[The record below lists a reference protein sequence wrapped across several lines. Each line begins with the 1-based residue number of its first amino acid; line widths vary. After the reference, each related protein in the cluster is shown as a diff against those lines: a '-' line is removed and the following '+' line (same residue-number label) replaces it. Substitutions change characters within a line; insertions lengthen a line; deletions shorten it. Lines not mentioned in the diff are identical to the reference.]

1 MQKMLR
7 LTFAIALLTS
17 AVSFAADQ
25 ARAIPLTAPAP
36 DAAAANSNFIVPVG
50 YVCGRGGC
58 APVFTKRVTHP
69 PIGFVKRAVPLTVP
83 KTTAA
88 LQPVNASK

>member
-1 MQKMLR
+1 MQTILR
-7 LTFAIALLTS
+7 LAFATTMLTS

-25 ARAIPLTAPAP
+25 ARAMPLAAPAP
-36 DAAAANSNFIVPVG
+36 GAAAAHSNSIVPVG

-69 PIGFVKRAVPLTVP
+69 PIGFVKRAVPLAVP
-83 KTTAA
+83 KTTA